1 MPRGERNAALDGLRA
16 LAILLVILHNAAVFP
31 SQHNWAL
38 PIDVL
43 AHFGWVGVQLFFV
56 LSGLLITD
64 ALLRSRG
71 DASYYRDFLA
81 RRALRILPL
90 YVLVLVF
97 FLYVLPYCM
106 QLPAAT
112 LASYPHQWS
121 LWLFV
126 DNWRP
131 PITGFVTWFP
141 HFWSLAVEV
150 QFYLL
155 WPLLIACVPPRRLL
169 ATCGALVG
177 VAIAARAV
185 MWWQGIPAESIYINS
200 LARMDALITGAM
212 VAVVLH
218 SPAVLSWLENRWRVV
233 SVLITGL
240 IVAVA
245 LATRVYDTEAVLTV
259 IPGYTLLAAG
269 LALLVLSASLPPRSR
284 WAALWQG
291 ALSNPALGRIARY
304 SYAMYV
310 LHVPLLILVKP
321 WLTEVLA
328 PLQSARPLAFT
339 LCLGLG
345 SYLLAALSWHGL
357 EKHFLRLG
365 RKPKPK
371 PADDASLRVVAHS
384 DFAAIS
390 EEQWQQLWE
399 RCPEATVF
407 QRREWLLAW
416 WTTYGSATHRL
427 QLIAVY
433 DGTRLVGLAPLYRKP
448 LRLLNLGVPTLSL
461 LGDGHSD
468 YQVLLVQDND
478 AQITMALVA
487 ALAALVHSGC
497 NLQLNEVRGSSALAA
512 ALAPRVTQGLTGL
525 HIAERTVCPR
535 LSVRGNEAGVA
546 AVLGKQSLR
555 RHQRQLAALGTVV
568 VEHYE
573 TLSQIAPLLPA
584 LFAQHIARWQGTAH
598 PSLFLDETN
607 QRFYRQ
613 MVDQMA
619 GTGAVLF
626 TTVTVGGRLAAL
638 HLGLRSRGDLLWY
651 KPSFDPALR
660 HTGPGEVLLHA
671 LLLKAQTLDAQALDF
686 TRGDEAFKRRFAS
699 EFDTNLS
706 YEWLAAG
713 WRQRLRQ
720 SLRLLRR
727 RFKQIE

>member
-16 LAILLVILHNAAVFP
+16 LAILLVILHNTAVFP
-31 SQHNWAL
+31 SQRNWAL

-64 ALLRSRG
+64 VLLRSRG
-71 DASYYRDFLA
+71 SAHYYRDFQL
-81 RRALRILPL
+81 RRAARILPL
-90 YVLVLVF
+90 YGLVLVV
-97 FLYVLPYCM
+97 FLYVLPYCV

-112 LASYPHQWS
+112 LATYRHQWS

-155 WPLLIACVPPRRLL
+155 WPLLIAWVPARRLL

-177 VAIAARAV
+177 VAIAARTL
-185 MWWQGIPAESIYINS
+185 MWWLGLPAEAIYINS
-200 LARMDALITGAM
+200 LARMDALIFGAM
-212 VAVVLH
+212 VAVLLH
-218 SPAVLSWLENRWRVV
+218 SPALLSRLQRHWRTLSLWV
-233 SVLITGL
+233 TGL
-240 IVAVA
+240 VVAVA
-245 LATRVYDTEAVLTV
+245 LATRIYDTGDVLTV
-259 IPGYTLLAAG
+259 IPGYTLLALG
-269 LALLVLSASLPPRSR
+269 LALLVLSASQPPRSR
-284 WAALWQG
+284 WGALWQG
-291 ALSNPALGRIARY
+291 ALSQPALGRIARY

-310 LHVPLLILVKP
+310 LHMPLLILTKP
-321 WLTEVLA
+321 WLADVLA

-339 LCLGLG
+339 LCLGLAT
-345 SYLLAALSWHGL
+345 YLLAALSWHGL
-357 EKHFLRLG
+357 EKQFLRLG
-365 RKPKPK
+365 QRPKPV
-371 PADDASLRVVAHS
+371 ADASLQLVTHT
-384 DFAAIS
+384 DFAAINA
-390 EEQWQQLWE
+390 EQWQQLWE
-399 RCPEATVF
+399 RCPDATVF

-427 QLIAVY
+427 QLIAAY
-433 DGTRLVGLAPLYRKP
+433 DGTRLVGLAPLYRKRR
-448 LRLLNLGVPTLSL
+448 RLLELGVPTLSL

-468 YQVLLVQDND
+468 YQVLMVQDND
-478 AQITMALVA
+478 AQITAALVS
-487 ALAALVHSGC
+487 ALTAVVHSGC

-535 LSVRGNEAGVA
+535 LPVRGNEAGVA

-568 VEHYE
+568 VDHYE
-573 TLSQIAPLLPA
+573 TLAQIAPLLPA
-584 LFAQHIARWQGTAH
+584 LFSQHIARWQGTAH

-613 MVDQMA
+613 MVEQMA
-619 GTGAVLF
+619 DTGAVLF
-626 TTVTVGGRLAAL
+626 TTVTVGERLAAL

-660 HTGPGEVLLHA
+660 HTGPGEVLLNA
-671 LLLKAQTLDAQALDF
+671 LLLKAQALDAQALDF

-699 EFDTNLS
+699 QFADNLS

-727 RFKQIE
+727 RLKQIE

>member
-16 LAILLVILHNAAVFP
+16 LAILLVILHNTAVFP
-31 SQHNWAL
+31 SQRNWAW
-38 PIDVL
+38 PIDML

-56 LSGLLITD
+56 LSGLLITEV
-64 ALLRSRG
+64 LLRSRG
-71 DASYYRDFLA
+71 SARYYRDFQL
-81 RRALRILPL
+81 RRAARILPL
-90 YVLVLVF
+90 YGLVLVF
-97 FLYVLPYCM
+97 FLYVLPYCV

-112 LASYPHQWS
+112 LASHQYQWS

-169 ATCGALVG
+169 ATCSALVC
-177 VAIAARAV
+177 VAIAARTV
-185 MWWQGIPAESIYINS
+185 MWGLGLPAEAIYINS
-200 LARMDALITGAM
+200 LARMDALISGAM
-212 VAVVLH
+212 VAVVLR
-218 SPAVLSWLENRWRVV
+218 SPAVLSWLESRWRVV
-233 SVLITGL
+233 SVLSTGL

-245 LATRVYDTEAVLTV
+245 LATRIYDTGDVLTI
-259 IPGYTLLAAG
+259 IPGYTLLAVG
-269 LALLVLSASLPPRSR
+269 LALLVLSASQPPRSR
-284 WAALWQG
+284 WGALWQS
-291 ALSNPALGRIARY
+291 ALSHPALGRIARY

-310 LHVPLLILVKP
+310 LHMPLLILTKP
-321 WLTEVLA
+321 WLTDVLA
-328 PLQSARPLAFT
+328 PLQSMRPLAFT
-339 LCLGLG
+339 LCIAAL
-345 SYLLAALSWHGL
+345 SYLLAALSWHAL

-365 RKPKPK
+365 RRPKPV
-371 PADDASLRVVAHS
+371 ADASLQLITYD
-384 DFAAIS
+384 DFGAIS
-390 EEQWQQLWE
+390 AQQWQQLWQ

-416 WTTYGSATHRL
+416 WTTYGGAAHRL
-427 QLIAVY
+427 QLIAAY

-448 LRLLNLGVPTLSL
+448 RRLLDLGVPTLSL

-468 YQVLLVQDND
+468 YQVLLVQEND
-478 AQITMALVA
+478 AQITAALVA
-487 ALAALVHSGC
+487 ALAAVVHSGC

-512 ALAPRVTQGLTGL
+512 ALAPRVTQRLTGL

-535 LSVRGNEAGVA
+535 LPVRGNEAGVA

-555 RHQRQLAALGTVV
+555 RHQRQLAALGPVV
-568 VEHYE
+568 INHYE
-573 TLSQIAPLLPA
+573 THAQIEPLLPA

-598 PSLFLDETN
+598 PSLFLNETN

-619 GTGAVLF
+619 DTGAVLL
-626 TTVTVGGRLAAL
+626 TTVTVGERMAAI
-638 HLGLRSRGDLLWY
+638 HLGLRSGGDLLWY

-671 LLLKAQTLDAQALDF
+671 LLVKAQALDAEALDF

-699 EFDTNLS
+699 QFDNNLS

-713 WRQRLRQ
+713 WRQQLRQ

-727 RFKQIE
+727 RLKQVE